1 MDQASDQVLQNTRLG
16 MLLIQRKQITEPQLA
31 NALREHLITDK
42 RLGDILV
49 DKGLVP
55 RTVVDYY
62 TLEQH
67 RLRKLFD
74 DRDSFYRESSRLG
87 DLLEITEMVS
97 AEQIRDALEEQK
109 RSGSQLGDILVQQGH
124 ISRKALDEVLALQ
137 ARFRRTAISAM
148 LSLVTS
154 LVAIPQVNSA
164 NLSSAT
170 GQIAITLRFTDEKRP
185 VFLQSPDQFDR
196 NENFDIS
203 LDESGELHKMAVR
216 MEDTSLI
223 LEVDSNSGTSRNVRD
238 ANDQRP
244 FRLDDYE
251 LEFELKNLGDNGETM
266 NISLSPT

>member
-1 MDQASDQVLQNTRLG
+1 MDQANDQILYNTRLG
-16 MLLIQRKQITEPQLA
+16 MLLIQREQLTEAQLA

-49 DKGLVP
+49 DQGLVP
-55 RTVVDYY
+55 RSVIDYY

-74 DRDSFYRESSRLG
+74 DRDSFYKESSRLG
-87 DLLEITEMVS
+87 DLLEITDLVS
-97 AEQIRDALEEQK
+97 AEQIRDALEEQ
-109 RSGSQLGDILVQQGH
+109 RRTGLQLGDILVQQGH
-124 ISRKALDEVLALQ
+124 ISRSALDEVLALQ

-154 LVAIPQVNSA
+154 LVAIPHVNSA

-196 NENFDIS
+196 NENLDIA
-203 LDESGELHKMAVR
+203 LDASGQLHKLAVSL
-216 MEDTSLI
+216 EDTNLI
-223 LEVDSNSGTSRNVRD
+223 LEIDSNKDIRQSLGNASSSR
-238 ANDQRP
+238 P
-244 FRLDDYE
+244 LKLDDYE
-251 LEFELKNLGDNGETM
+251 LEFQLEDAGNQGETM
-266 NISLSPT
+266 SISLSPT

>member
-16 MLLIQRKQITEPQLA
+16 MLLIQRKQITEGQLA

-55 RTVVDYY
+55 RSVVDYY

-67 RLRKLFD
+67 RLRQLFD
-74 DRDSFYRESSRLG
+74 DRDNFYKEFSRLG
-87 DLLEITEMVS
+87 DLLEITDLVS
-97 AEQIRDALEEQK
+97 TEQIRDALEEQK
-109 RSGSQLGDILVQQGH
+109 RSGGQLGDILVKQGH

-154 LVAIPQVNSA
+154 LVTIPHVNSA

-170 GQIAITLRFTDEKRP
+170 GQIAITLRFTDENRP
-185 VFLQSPDQFDR
+185 VFLQSPDEFDR

-203 LDESGELHKMAVR
+203 LDESGELHRMAVR
-216 MEDTSLI
+216 MEDTNLI
-223 LEVDSNSGTSRNVRD
+223 LEVDSDSGASRKVRD

-244 FRLDDYE
+244 LRLDDYE
-251 LEFELKNLGDNGETM
+251 LRFELENLENRGETM

>member
-1 MDQASDQVLQNTRLG
+1 MEQENDQVLQNTRLG

-55 RTVVDYY
+55 RAVVDYY

-74 DRDSFYRESSRLG
+74 DRDNFYKESSRLG
-87 DLLEITEMVS
+87 DLLEITDLVS
-97 AEQIRDALEEQK
+97 GEQIRDALEVQK
-109 RSGSQLGDILVQQGH
+109 RTGEQLGDILVKQGH
-124 ISRKALDEVLALQ
+124 LSRETLDEVLSLQ

-196 NENFDIS
+196 NDNLDIS
-203 LDESGELHKMAVR
+203 LDAAGELHKMALSLD
-216 MEDTSLI
+216 DTSLI
-223 LEVDSNSGTSRNVRD
+223 LEVGSDRRVERISDKNDTS
-238 ANDQRP
+238 P
-244 FRLDDYE
+244 LRLDDYE
-251 LEFELKNLGDNGETM
+251 LEFELEEAGAQGETM